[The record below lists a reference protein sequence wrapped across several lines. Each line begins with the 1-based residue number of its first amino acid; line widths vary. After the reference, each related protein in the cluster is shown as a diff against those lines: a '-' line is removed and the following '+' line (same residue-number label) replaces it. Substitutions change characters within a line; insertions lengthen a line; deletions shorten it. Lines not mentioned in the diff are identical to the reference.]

1 MLRERRSR
9 TMNLFE
15 KLRLLAEWSPL
26 LTFAQQ
32 LAGEDDMHAKAVIVT
47 EAMEWVASRTE
58 VEWDDELASHISD
71 ILVSEEGEAFVR
83 WILERMQ
90 VSDVDV
96 AE

>member
-1 MLRERRSR
+1 
-9 TMNLFE
+9 MNIFE
-15 KLRLLAEWSPL
+15 KLKLLAEWSPL

-32 LAGEDDMHAKAVIVT
+32 LAGEEDMHAKAVIVS

-71 ILVSEEGEAFVR
+71 ILVSEEGEAYVR

-90 VSDVDV
+90 VSDADT

>member
-1 MLRERRSR
+1 
-9 TMNLFE
+9 MNIFE

-32 LAGEDDMHAKAVIVT
+32 LAAEEDIHAKAVIVAD
-47 EAMEWVASRTE
+47 AMEWVASRTE
-58 VEWDDELASHISD
+58 IEWDDELASHISD

-83 WILERMQ
+83 WILDRMQ
-90 VSDVDV
+90 VND